1 LPGFPFWADE
11 FRVKTP
17 DVSGLPLWKV
27 NFILNNHKFYTSNK
41 AELFNWL
48 RKHNYLADLSASKRK
63 LEWQADDMSSIWK
76 GLIQFR
82 PSGVRVKKPTY
93 APALVAMNQ
102 TSIYGPKKRRLT
114 VREAARLQGFN
125 DSLDF
130 GTQLDSISYK
140 QLGNAVAPKTALFV
154 LRECS
159 KFWPFFPQDIRDE
172 LTK

>member
-1 LPGFPFWADE
+1 
-11 FRVKTP
+11 
-17 DVSGLPLWKV
+17 
-27 NFILNNHKFYTSNK
+27 
-41 AELFNWL
+41 
-48 RKHNYLADLSASKRK
+48 
-63 LEWQADDMSSIWK
+63 
-76 GLIQFR
+76 
-82 PSGVRVKKPTY
+82 
-93 APALVAMNQ
+93 MNQ